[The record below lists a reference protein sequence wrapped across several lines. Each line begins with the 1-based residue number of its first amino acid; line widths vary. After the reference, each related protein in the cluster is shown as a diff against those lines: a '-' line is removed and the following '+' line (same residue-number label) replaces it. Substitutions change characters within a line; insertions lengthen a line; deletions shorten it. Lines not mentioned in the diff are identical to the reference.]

1 MQADHSTKLL
11 LISALY
17 YIKIAIK
24 VDFFITHSAAT
35 ITTFLI
41 GGDGYH
47 DVTKFL
53 KAHIDLW
60 LP

>member
-1 MQADHSTKLL
+1 MKIPFQKKNEN
-11 LISALY
+11 IFK
-17 YIKIAIK
+17 IIAIK

-35 ITTFLI
+35 ITTSLI

-53 KAHIDLW
+53 TAHIDLW

>member
-1 MQADHSTKLL
+1 MQADHSTKLV

-17 YIKIAIK
+17 YIKIVIK

-35 ITTFLI
+35 IATFLI

-47 DVTKFL
+47 DVTKFF

>member
-1 MQADHSTKLL
+1 MKIPFQKKKEN
-11 LISALY
+11 IFK
-17 YIKIAIK
+17 IIAIK

-53 KAHIDLW
+53 TAQIDLW